1 MGILEFEE
9 LVAVLAGVSSAVKS
23 SMFEQ
28 AFSKFRSFLL
38 VSVNR

>member
-9 LVAVLAGVSSAVKS
+9 LVAMLARVSGAAKS

-28 AFSKFRSFLL
+28 TFG
-38 VSVNR
+38 VNS